1 MIQYN
6 IDISN
11 KEDVELAM
19 QDLYSISK
27 GRKYELNFLLKDEYD
42 NLLGDK
48 ESLE

>member
-27 GRKYELNFLLKDEYD
+27 AEPSGNENQHLNTVYMPDLHT
-42 NLLGDK
+42 
-48 ESLE
+48 ST